1 MDKEDLFK
9 KLETIRKDIDI
20 FRSNLNNNREE
31 KEKLYQKRISLSDRI
46 KDKIKKIKDLKSKK
60 DKDNIGLQE
69 EFKEKENLN
78 KEISDLIIK
87 IKKINEKIKKF
98 RETKKI
104 DKNPRLIKVALEKLE
119 LKIETEAISYE
130 EEKKLMKRVNQLK
143 KEYKSVKEIV
153 DLDDEYNKISK
164 YIDNKR
170 VRLNNIKEKINEK
183 MKTRSDYDDF
193 MKISKEIFELKKDM
207 KITNDGYIKL
217 KADSLNTN
225 LLLKEKFREF
235 DNIKN
240 QIGIENKKISEEKE
254 IQKRDLIHQKVNIVE
269 EKIKKGQKLSTDDLI
284 TFQANK

>member
-217 KADSLNTN
+217 KADSLKTN